1 MPFPVSA
8 LSVADR
14 SRRRRSSYGIGFIM
28 LVARRC
34 TVIVVVYRLSTIRP
48 ANHIVFIEDGR
59 TAKEGTHE
67 TPMARNGRYG
77 TSWTKNQR
85 SAPV

>member
-1 MPFPVSA
+1 
-8 LSVADR
+8 
-14 SRRRRSSYGIGFIM
+14 M

-34 TVIVVVYRLSTIRP
+34 TVIVVAYRLSTIRS

-59 TAKEGTHE
+59 AAEEGTHE

-77 TSWTKNQR
+77 ALWKKNQR